1 MIRAVV
7 FDCFGVL
14 TTDAWL
20 PFKEK
25 YFGHD
30 KSLFDQATD
39 LNKRS
44 DGGFLSYDDFIHEIA
59 VLANVA
65 DDVVLRAVQAN
76 VSNQPLFAWA
86 VELKKTYKIGLLSNA
101 SDNWLESLFS
111 PTELAIF
118 DATALSFETGFIKPH
133 AGAYEIIAGRLGV
146 AVEDCVFIDDQERF
160 CTGAQEAGMP
170 AIWYRSVEQCKADFA
185 ALLNEN

>member
-1 MIRAVV
+1 MIRAVI

-30 KSLFDQATD
+30 KSLFEQATD

-44 DGGFLSYDDFIHEIA
+44 DGGFLSYSDFIHEIA
-59 VLANVA
+59 LLAKLE

-76 VSNQPLFAWA
+76 VSNRPLFDWIT
-86 VELKKTYKIGLLSNA
+86 ELKKTYKIGLLSNA
-101 SDNWLESLFS
+101 SDNWLDSLFT
-111 PTELAIF
+111 PGELGLFEAS
-118 DATALSFETGFIKPH
+118 ALSYEMGFIKPH
-133 AGAYEIIAGRLGV
+133 AGAYEIIAGRLDV
-146 AVEDCVFIDDQERF
+146 TADECIFIDDQERF

-170 AIWYRSVEQCKADFA
+170 AIWYRSVEQCQTDFK
-185 ALLNEN
+185 ALLAEN